1 MRRILKKIY
10 NEKIEKYLEIQLYLC
25 FTYLIHIFIVNQLEN
40 NKYDILESNKIILFL
55 FNYFLLILLINLLL
69 CIIIVFILF
78 IFNNY
83 NLIFNIIIKYLK
95 NIVYYIKFNKKNR
108 ENIKVEKILDNM
120 KLSVNSMYN
129 SMCNS
134 MYNSINDS
142 IYSNKKSYMHDSSIS
157 QKYKYELFNSDE
169 ENDKISSDSN
179 ISDIIEDFPE
189 TPISKQDTDQIISE
203 YEEYN
208 NLYKNQINDI
218 ENPINMSNIDTTNNM
233 SNIDTTKNMNNY
245 VNYNIDFNDKENN
258 TDLL

>member
-69 CIIIVFILF
+69 CIIIAFILF

-83 NLIFNIIIKYLK
+83 NLIFNIMIRYLK
-95 NIVYYIKFNKKNR
+95 KFIYYIKFNKKNR
-108 ENIKVEKILDNM
+108 ENIRIEKILDNM
-120 KLSVNSMYN
+120 KLSVYSMY
-129 SMCNS
+129 NS

-142 IYSNKKSYMHDSSIS
+142 INDSIYGNKKSYMQDNSIS

-169 ENDKISSDSN
+169 ENEKISSDSN
-179 ISDIIEDFPE
+179 ISDIIESFPE
-189 TPISKQDTDQIISE
+189 TPILEQDTEQIISE
-203 YEEYN
+203 YDEYN
-208 NLYKNQINDI
+208 NLDKNQNNDI
-218 ENPINMSNIDTTNNM
+218 ENPINMSDIDNIENID
-233 SNIDTTKNMNNY
+233 NMNNY
-245 VNYNIDFNDKENN
+245 VNYDIDLNNKENN

>member
-69 CIIIVFILF
+69 FIIIAFILF

-83 NLIFNIIIKYLK
+83 NLIFNIMIRYLK

-108 ENIKVEKILDNM
+108 ENIRVEKILDNM
-120 KLSVNSMYN
+120 KLSVYSMY
-129 SMCNS
+129 NS

-142 IYSNKKSYMHDSSIS
+142 INDSIYGNKKSYMQDNSIS

-169 ENDKISSDSN
+169 ENEKISSDSN
-179 ISDIIEDFPE
+179 ISDIIDGFPE
-189 TPISKQDTDQIISE
+189 TPISEQDTEQIISE
-203 YEEYN
+203 YDEYN
-208 NLYKNQINDI
+208 NLDKNQNNDI
-218 ENPINMSNIDTTNNM
+218 ENPINMSDIDNIENM
-233 SNIDTTKNMNNY
+233 DNINNY
-245 VNYNIDFNDKENN
+245 VNYDIDLNNKENN

>member
-55 FNYFLLILLINLLL
+55 FNYFLLILLINFLL
-69 CIIIVFILF
+69 CIIIAFILF

-83 NLIFNIIIKYLK
+83 NLIFNIIIRYLNK
-95 NIVYYIKFNKKNR
+95 IVYYIKFNKKNR
-108 ENIKVEKILDNM
+108 ENIRVEKILDNM
-120 KLSVNSMYN
+120 KLSVYSMY
-129 SMCNS
+129 NS

-142 IYSNKKSYMHDSSIS
+142 IYSNKKSYMNDSSIS

-169 ENDKISSDSN
+169 ENEKISSDSN
-179 ISDIIEDFPE
+179 ISDIIESFPE
-189 TPISKQDTDQIISE
+189 TPISEQYTEQIISE
-203 YEEYN
+203 YDEYN
-208 NLYKNQINDI
+208 NLDKNQNNDI
-218 ENPINMSNIDTTNNM
+218 ENPINMSDIDNIENM
-233 SNIDTTKNMNNY
+233 ENMKNY
-245 VNYNIDFNDKENN
+245 VNYDIDLNNKENN